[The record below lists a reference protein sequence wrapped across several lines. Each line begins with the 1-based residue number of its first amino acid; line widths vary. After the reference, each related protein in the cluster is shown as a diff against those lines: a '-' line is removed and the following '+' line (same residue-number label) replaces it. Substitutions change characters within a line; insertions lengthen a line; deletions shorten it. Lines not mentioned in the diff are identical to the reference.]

1 MTDMSPSKPTGQQKL
16 AFLLPRSLYRWH
28 LGWLLG
34 HRCLMITHRGRK
46 TGRLRQT
53 VLEVV
58 SYDPSTQ
65 ECIVM
70 SGYGT
75 QSDWYRN
82 IKVHP
87 AIEVQVGRQRYPPQ
101 QRMLEDQETRTR
113 LEEYQR
119 DHPLLFRELMCL
131 VGYASDA
138 TPEGLRAL
146 SRVLRG
152 VAWRPQ
158 EQEEGSPR
166 DAKSRSAIFPI
177 FCFTV
182 SLDNHSL

>member
-1 MTDMSPSKPTGQQKL
+1 MTDSSLSKPTGLLKL
-16 AFLLPRSLYRWH
+16 TFTLPRYLYRWH

-34 HRCLMITHRGRK
+34 HRCLMITHLGRK
-46 TGRLRQT
+46 TERRRQT

-58 SYDPSTQ
+58 HYDPSTQ

-82 IKVHP
+82 IQAQP
-87 AIEVQVGRQRYPPQ
+87 AIAVQVGRQRYTPQ
-101 QRMLEDQETRTR
+101 QRMLLAEETLHV

-119 DHPLLFRELMCL
+119 HHPWGFRELMHL
-131 VGYASDA
+131 VGYAYDG
-138 TPEGLRAL
+138 TPAGLRAL
-146 SRVLRG
+146 SQVLRG

-158 EQEEGSPR
+158 EHGEGSLR
-166 DAKSRSAIFPI
+166 ENGVNGGRY
-177 FCFTV
+177 V
-182 SLDNHSL
+182 SPS

>member
-1 MTDMSPSKPTGQQKL
+1 MTDISPSKPTALLKL
-16 AFLLPRSLYRWH
+16 AFTLPRYLYRWH

-34 HRCLMITHRGRK
+34 YRCLMITHRGRK

-58 SYDPSTQ
+58 HYDPSTQ

-82 IKVHP
+82 IQVHP
-87 AIEVQVGRQRYPPQ
+87 AVEVQVGRQSYLPQ
-101 QRMLEDQETRTR
+101 QRMLEAQETRAR
-113 LEEYQR
+113 LEAYQQ
-119 DHPLLFRELMCL
+119 DHPLLFRELMYL

-146 SRVLRG
+146 SQVLRG

-166 DAKSRSAIFPI
+166 CAKSRR
-177 FCFTV
+177 
-182 SLDNHSL
+182 